1 VSNVI
6 TIDGPVSSGKNS
18 VGHLL
23 SRKLGYQF
31 IDTGSLYRVF
41 SLYVLKNDLDINDPA
56 DLDTFK
62 NIDVEFKNHDGHD
75 EIFADGIKVT
85 DKLHNPEV
93 TAIVPEVAAIKRVRE
108 IAKLLQRKL
117 GLSKNTV
124 MTGRDIGSEIFPDAR
139 YKFYLTADLE
149 IRAKRRF
156 NQLVEVN
163 PEITL
168 DEVKVQIKER
178 DKMDAEREVSPM
190 RIPNGAIIVDSSGK
204 SVEQTVEEMLSC
216 IKEEHGS

>member
-1 VSNVI
+1 MPKVI

-31 IDTGSLYRVF
+31 IDTGSIYRVF
-41 SLYVLKNDLDINDPA
+41 SLYVSKNDLDINDIS
-56 DLDTFK
+56 DLETFQ
-62 NIDVEFKNHDGHD
+62 NIDIEFKNLNGRDD
-75 EIFADGIKVT
+75 IYADGIKVT

-93 TAIVPEVAAIKRVRE
+93 TALVPQVAAISRVRE
-108 IAKLLQRKL
+108 IAKVSQRKL
-117 GLSKNTV
+117 GQARNTV
-124 MTGRDIGSEIFPDAR
+124 MAGRDIGSEIFPDAKI
-139 YKFYLTADLE
+139 KFYLTADLE

-168 DEVKVQIKER
+168 EEVTEQIRER
-178 DKMDAEREVSPM
+178 DRMDSERKVSPM
-190 RIPNGAIIVDSSGK
+190 RIPEGAIVVDSTNK
-204 SVEQTVEEMLSC
+204 SVEETVDEMMKYL
-216 IKEEHGS
+216 KK